1 MPRTQAAHVATY
13 QFGAPGTKTAVLA
26 FEVRQ
31 GGRQEFRFES
41 ADADEDVTVSVEVSE
56 DGSSFVATT
65 AADNVEAVTDE
76 VIKPRTS
83 RNFSVLLRAGKDLFV
98 RVLASGDDR
107 GEVQIR
113 GPAELEI
120 STFGLPANQSTV

>member
-1 MPRTQAAHVATY
+1 MPRTQAAHVPTY
-13 QFGAPGTKTAVLA
+13 QFGAVDVAGAPGDVVLM
-26 FEVRQ
+26 FEVQQ

-41 ADADEDVTVSVEVSE
+41 ADADEDITVSIEVSE
-56 DGSSFVATT
+56 TLPTWVATT
-65 AADNVEAVTDE
+65 AADNIEAVTDE

-83 RNFSVLLRAGKDLFV
+83 RNFTVLLRAGKDNFV
-98 RVLASGDDR
+98 RVRATGGDR

-120 STFGLPANQSTV
+120 RVT